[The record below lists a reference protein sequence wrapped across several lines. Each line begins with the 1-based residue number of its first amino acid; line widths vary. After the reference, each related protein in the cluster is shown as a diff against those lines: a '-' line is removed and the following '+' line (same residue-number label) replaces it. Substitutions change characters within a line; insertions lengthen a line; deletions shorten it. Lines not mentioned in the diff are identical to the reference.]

1 MFESSQQVIVGIYQY
16 EVYDHMCD
24 VCSHGTYAKS
34 VYSVITF
41 IVSLYQYLNWKRN
54 DVALSP
60 SQWGSI
66 LRVWIFEPWLDPQS
80 TKVHVSGFNSAN
92 HGRNWIPSLFTTNSH
107 FQTPDECI
115 FFTQSTQE
123 IHKSSSQGGFPFNN
137 LFLRSFESA
146 PSTVCSENKPHLW
159 QLRQRFDKRWRGKYL
174 GHPLSS
180 QVHWPGLKYRFTKI
194 SHSITKR
201 SHSITRCRPYNRM
214 RLLLL
219 FSVFIAICGEAA
231 TSFTQSTA
239 KQGRM
244 WVRKTMG

>member
-16 EVYDHMCD
+16 EIYDHMCD

-60 SQWGSI
+60 SEWGSI
-66 LRVWIFEPWLDPQS
+66 LRIFWAPARFQS

-92 HGRNWIPSLFTTNSH
+92 HGRNWIPSLFTTNRH

-137 LFLRSFESA
+137 LFLRSFMKMSQHHLLCAVKINPTCDNWGKDLTKDGEG
-146 PSTVCSENKPHLW
+146 STWDTL
-159 QLRQRFDKRWRGKYL
+159 
-174 GHPLSS
+174 
-180 QVHWPGLKYRFTKI
+180 
-194 SHSITKR
+194 
-201 SHSITRCRPYNRM
+201 CRARYTD
-214 RLLLL
+214 L
-219 FSVFIAICGEAA
+219 A
-231 TSFTQSTA
+231 
-239 KQGRM
+239 
-244 WVRKTMG
+244 